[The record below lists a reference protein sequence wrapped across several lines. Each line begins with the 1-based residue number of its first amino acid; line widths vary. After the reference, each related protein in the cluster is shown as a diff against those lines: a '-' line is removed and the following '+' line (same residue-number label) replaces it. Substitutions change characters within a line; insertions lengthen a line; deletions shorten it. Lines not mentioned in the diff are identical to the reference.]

1 MSNSIF
7 RQIKNLYETGGKSV
21 SFRTV
26 LAPSDVTL
34 EKENKIMIKVIINS
48 EFILLNIK
56 KEISNITQK
65 VIKINF

>member
-1 MSNSIF
+1 MHNSIF
-7 RQIKNLYETGGKSV
+7 RQIKKLYERGEKSV

-26 LAPSDVTL
+26 LAPS
-34 EKENKIMIKVIINS
+34 EIMIKVIINS